1 VSGTAGRYTMVG
13 DYNGWNDA
21 PEDEREALDILEPT
35 LAPLPLAVLPGVQV
49 IKASPTGAAAISR
62 RKAA

>member
-1 VSGTAGRYTMVG
+1 MVG

-35 LAPLPLAVLPGVQV
+35 LAPLSLAVLPKVQP
-49 IKASPTGAAAISR
+49 IKASATGAEAISR